1 MSTAKKLERRFV
13 TGIEVRDTGGAD
25 GRIGTLTGYAA
36 VFNSLSEDLGGFREM
51 IRPGA
56 FRESLSRGDDI
67 RALVGHD
74 STMIIGRRSAKTLDI
89 VEDERGLKVEIAV
102 PDTTAGRDLLV
113 SVRRRDL
120 NTMSFGFS
128 TVKDEWARTNKDGDV
143 VYRRELIQ
151 VDLFEVS
158 AVAFAAYSE
167 TSIEARS
174 IVLGTQGLVEAQR
187 AHEAQLATDA
197 QRGQGTDARA
207 RRERITR
214 AHEQRMKLW
223 A

>member
-1 MSTAKKLERRFV
+1 MSTGTKLERRFV
-13 TGIEVRDTGGAD
+13 TGIEVRDAAGSD

-56 FRESLSRGDDI
+56 FKESLGRGDDI

-89 VEDERGLKVEIAV
+89 SEDERGLKVEIAV

-113 SVRRRDL
+113 SVRRGDI
-120 NTMSFGFS
+120 NSMSFGFN
-128 TVKDEWARTNKDGDV
+128 TVKDEWSRSNMQGDI

-151 VDLFEVS
+151 VDLFEIS
-158 AVAFAAYSE
+158 AVAFPAYHESSVQE
-167 TSIEARS
+167 RS
-174 IVLGTQGLVEAQR
+174 LLLGTKGLIEAQR
-187 AHEAQLATDA
+187 CL
-197 QRGQGTDARA
+197 GTEARA
-207 RRERITR
+207 RRERIKR

-223 A
+223 I